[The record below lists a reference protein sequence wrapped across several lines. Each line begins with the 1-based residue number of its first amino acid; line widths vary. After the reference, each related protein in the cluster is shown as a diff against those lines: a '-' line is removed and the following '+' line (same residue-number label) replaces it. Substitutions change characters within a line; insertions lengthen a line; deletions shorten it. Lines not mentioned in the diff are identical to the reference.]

1 LRFCARVIAH
11 LYHHPLLFLLVN
23 QNAYIAAKRYEKRA
37 MGGFTKMTELTIQYT
52 TQAAVLVEVDPQA
65 VLAAY
70 NHAKGMAKLLGTVL
84 GRRVFVLELGDDL
97 EEQIRRIMSEVTNE

>member
-1 LRFCARVIAH
+1 
-11 LYHHPLLFLLVN
+11 
-23 QNAYIAAKRYEKRA
+23 
-37 MGGFTKMTELTIQYT
+37 MTEQAIQYT

-84 GRRVFVLELGDDL
+84 GRRVYVLELGDDI
-97 EEQIRRIMSEVTNE
+97 EEQLKAVLSEASRPHS

>member
-1 LRFCARVIAH
+1 MRFCARVIAR

-23 QNAYIAAKRYEKRA
+23 QSAYIAAKLYKKRT
-37 MGGFTKMTELTIQYT
+37 MDGFTKMTELTIQYT

-84 GRRVFVLELGDDL
+84 GRRVYVLELGDDI
-97 EEQIRRIMSEVTNE
+97 EEQIRRMMSEVTNE

>member
-1 LRFCARVIAH
+1 
-11 LYHHPLLFLLVN
+11 
-23 QNAYIAAKRYEKRA
+23 